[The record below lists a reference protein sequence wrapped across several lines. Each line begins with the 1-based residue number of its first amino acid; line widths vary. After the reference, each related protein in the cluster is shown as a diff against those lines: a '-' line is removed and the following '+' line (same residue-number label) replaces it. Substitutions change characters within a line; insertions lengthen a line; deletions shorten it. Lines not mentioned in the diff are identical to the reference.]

1 MAEHTIPPGASRMQA
16 LIDAA
21 ERLSEQR
28 RHTPLTVKQVA
39 AEAGLSEANARSVM
53 PDERAMVD
61 ALADT
66 AMIHLLD
73 SISRRTTSADL
84 SDPNARVGAIAQ
96 GFLDWAISR
105 PTEFMMISDRNLVD
119 LEGTGSLRR
128 LNNSIRDL
136 LTRSLAESQ
145 RQGRMPTDLD
155 LDVLA
160 LTGRAMV
167 YGLARMV
174 ADGHL
179 EEWCVDT
186 GDAPKTMASR
196 ALQTYLQAM
205 YRI

>member
-1 MAEHTIPPGASRMQA
+1 MAEHTILPGASRIQA

-21 ERLSEQR
+21 ARLSEER
-28 RHTPLTVKQVA
+28 RHAPLTLQQIA
-39 AEAGLSEANARSVM
+39 SEAGLSEETARSVM

-66 AMIHLLD
+66 AMTHLLD
-73 SISRRTTSADL
+73 SISRLTTSADL

-105 PTEFMMISDRNLVD
+105 PTEFMMISDRNLID

-128 LNNSIRDL
+128 LNDSIRDL

-145 RQGRMPTDLD
+145 REGRMSADLD

-179 EEWCVDT
+179 KEWCVDIDDDPRT
-186 GDAPKTMASR
+186 IASR